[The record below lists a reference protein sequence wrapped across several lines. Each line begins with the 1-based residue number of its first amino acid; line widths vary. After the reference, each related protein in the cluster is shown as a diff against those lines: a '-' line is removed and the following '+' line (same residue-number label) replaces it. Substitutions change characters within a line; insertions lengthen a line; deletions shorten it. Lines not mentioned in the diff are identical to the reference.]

1 MHKNQKNVA
10 TCKVYPERIRKSP
23 KKTQKN
29 VTETS
34 KSAATPNN
42 SLTKKAAAFFL
53 FYGQKNVVT
62 KKSAFLHFLL
72 AFACKTRPRSMRS
85 KKHRTRTKKSGFG
98 RFLQK
103 MVKKV
108 IFLENALKTQKKFF
122 SL

>member
-1 MHKNQKNVA
+1 MI
-10 TCKVYPERIRKSP
+10 TFE
-23 KKTQKN
+23 KTQKKPEKN

-34 KSAATPNN
+34 KSAAPPNN

-62 KKSAFLHFLL
+62 KKSAFFNFLL
-72 AFACKTRPRSMRS
+72 AFACKKRSRSMRS
-85 KKHRTRTKKSGFG
+85 KKHRTRTKKTGFW

-108 IFLENALKTQKKFF
+108 IFLENALKT
-122 SL
+122 